1 MEVSRCQ
8 WPGND
13 DLMQQYHDLEW
24 GTPVHDDNKWFEF
37 LLLDAFQAGLSWKTI
52 LHRREGFR
60 KAFHNF
66 DFEKIAQ
73 YDETHYE
80 RLINDAGIIRNKA
93 KVRGTIK
100 NAQAFIAIRK
110 EFGSFDNYIWKF
122 TDGKTIVTHC
132 KQMGDI
138 PVRTEVSDMISK
150 DLKKRGFSFVGS
162 TICYA
167 FMQAAGIVNDHVEDC
182 FRFEA
187 CCGKE

>member
-60 KAFHNF
+60 KAFDSF

-122 TDGKTIVTHC
+122 TDGKTIVTRP

-138 PVRTEVSDMISK
+138 PVRTEVSDRISK

>member
-1 MEVSRCQ
+1 METLRCQ

-13 DLMQQYHDLEW
+13 ALMQQYHDQEW
-24 GTPVHDDNKWFEF
+24 GTPVHDDHKWFEF

-52 LHRREGFR
+52 LHRREGFK
-60 KAFHNF
+60 KAFDNF

-73 YDETHYE
+73 YDENHYE

-110 EFGSFDNYIWKF
+110 EFGSFDNYIWRF
-122 TDGKTIVTHC
+122 TDGKTIVTRR
-132 KQMGDI
+132 KQNDI
-138 PVRTEVSDMISK
+138 PVRTELSDMISK
-150 DLKKRGFSFVGS
+150 DLKKRGFSFVGT

-167 FMQAAGIVNDHVEDC
+167 FMQAAGIVNDHVEEC